1 MTIGD
6 QAALGFILILLFT
19 DLTQSATKPNRP
31 TACRPVS
38 AAVAG
43 RFIMPVYLPVW
54 ISLTKICRVP
64 SGAMAG
70 NRNAS
75 LVRFQHGEASTRNSP
90 DV

>member
-1 MTIGD
+1 VIAIAPKSSRIAQD
-6 QAALGFILILLFT
+6 SIPHASIARHIRLI
-19 DLTQSATKPNRP
+19 
-31 TACRPVS
+31 PVKTF
-38 AAVAG
+38 
-43 RFIMPVYLPVW
+43 RFIMPAYLSVW